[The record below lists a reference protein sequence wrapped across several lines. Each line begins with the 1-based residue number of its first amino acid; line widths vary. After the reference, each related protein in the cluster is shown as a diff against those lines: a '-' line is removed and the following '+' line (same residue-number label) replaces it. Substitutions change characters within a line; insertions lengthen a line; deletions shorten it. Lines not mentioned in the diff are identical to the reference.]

1 MYYMIGLA
9 AFFIISEIMVAKK
22 MVPAWLTN
30 ISAGK
35 TIWRSILI
43 LGGVAVIGI
52 VFKMAIPLTILAT
65 IYLATVIS
73 NKYLT
78 IFSKMEAGKKI
89 WPNGL

>member
-1 MYYMIGLA
+1 MYYLIGLA

-22 MVPAWLTN
+22 LVPAWLTN

-35 TIWRSILI
+35 TIWRSVLI
-43 LGGVAVIGI
+43 LCGVAIIGM

-89 WPNGL
+89 